1 MATKPEVQSLQGA
14 EFLNYWNIMLYA
26 DPGAGKTVFAGQDN
40 KILFLAPEGDGLK
53 SAQTMKSNAD
63 YVSVKS
69 WEDVK
74 NAYEWYDEHPEEL
87 ADFNVFVIDSISELQ
102 FLAKDY
108 TLRMTADEKRR
119 KNQDP
124 TKMQIQD
131 YGIMHELLEMM
142 VRGFN
147 DLQINV
153 LYTATAKM
161 VADADEN
168 NFLVPDLQGKKEY
181 GIALKMAALMTAYG
195 YLRVEVVDVPAPT
208 EDDPKAIKPVKRRV
222 IYWEDTGT
230 IRGKDRTNALKP
242 FTVNATLQQVR
253 LAIAGKLIRNNDGKL
268 VKPDAAAPVKAAPT
282 RPPVKKVQASPQP
295 TNKVESVP
303 QQDHSV
309 AENAAARADA
319 NMEVTL
325 DAVEA

>member
-1 MATKPEVQSLQGA
+1 MATKPVVQSLKDA
-14 EFLNYWNIMLYA
+14 AFLDYWNLMVYA
-26 DPGAGKTVFAGQDN
+26 DPGAGKTVFSGQDN
-40 KILFLAPEGDGLK
+40 KVLFLAPEGDGLK
-53 SAQTMKSNAD
+53 SAQTMNSGAD
-63 YVSVKS
+63 FVSVKC

-102 FLAKDY
+102 YLAKDY
-108 TLRMTADEKRR
+108 TLRMTEDEKRR

-131 YGIMHELLEMM
+131 YGIMHELLENM

-168 NFLVPDLQGKKEY
+168 NFLVPDLQGKKDY

-195 YLRVEVVDVPAPT
+195 YLRVEVHETPAPT
-208 EDDPKAIKPVKRRV
+208 EDDPKATKPVKRRV

-253 LAIAGKLIRNNDGKL
+253 LAIAGKMERATDGRLI
-268 VKPDAAAPVKAAPT
+268 KPTVGAPTKAPAKAAPVKPAI
-282 RPPVKKVQASPQP
+282 VKAQASPQTA
-295 TNKVESVP
+295 TNEVESTTALPPNTHDPVTGE
-303 QQDHSV
+303 V
-309 AENAAARADA
+309 A
-319 NMEVTL
+319 L